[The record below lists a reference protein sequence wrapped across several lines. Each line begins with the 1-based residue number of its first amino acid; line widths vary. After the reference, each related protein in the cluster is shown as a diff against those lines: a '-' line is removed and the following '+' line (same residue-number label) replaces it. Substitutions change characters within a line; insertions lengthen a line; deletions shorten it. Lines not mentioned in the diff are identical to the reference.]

1 MPVNTTSPNMIVQEF
16 EHDGFIVTT
25 PLLTD
30 AACTDIESVLA
41 QIRNKGVGLRNLLE
55 FAWCKELAQFLR
67 EHAAV
72 NGFLPSDAVAVQC
85 TYFEKSPEQNWLVP
99 VHQDLSIPVAEK
111 VDHPALPV
119 WSEKD
124 GSVFVQA
131 PDDILQNLVAARL
144 HIDECGPEDGP
155 LRVVPGSHRTGR
167 LGNAQALKARDEL
180 GESIYTVAKGGALL
194 MKPLLLHASSKS
206 SGRGQRRV
214 LHFVFGPKT
223 LPDGLKW
230 AVTAQ

>member
-1 MPVNTTSPNMIVQEF
+1 MSVNSTSPNMTVQGF
-16 EHDGFIVTT
+16 EHDGFIVTA

-30 AACTDIESVLA
+30 TACADIESALT
-41 QIRNKGVGLRNLLE
+41 QIQNKGVGLRNLLE

-67 EHAAV
+67 EHSAV
-72 NGFLPSDAVAVQC
+72 NTLLPSDAVAVQC
-85 TYFEKSPEQNWLVP
+85 TYFEKSREQNWLVP

-111 VDHPALPV
+111 VEHPALPV
-119 WSEKD
+119 WSEKE

-131 PDDILQNLVAARL
+131 PDEILQSLVAARL

-155 LRVVPGSHRTGR
+155 LKVVPGSHRAGR
-167 LGNAQALKARDEL
+167 LDNQQALKTRDEL
-180 GESIYTVAKGGALL
+180 GETICTVAKGGALL

-206 SGRGQRRV
+206 SGRSRRRV
-214 LHFVFGPKT
+214 LHFVFGPRT
-223 LPDGLKW
+223 LPYGLRW